1 MPAAPLDVLA
11 LGNAIVDVIANAT
24 PAFLAEVGV
33 EEDSMRLISE
43 TEADALYAKMGP
55 GREVSGGSAGN
66 SAAALA
72 QLGSKV
78 GYVGKVRN
86 DQLGKVFSHDIRS
99 VGVEFTTT
107 PAEDGPA
114 SACCLILVPPSGKR
128 AMNTYLGCASNLD
141 PEDLDVS
148 QIARA
153 QYTLIEGYAW
163 AADRMRATAKAATL
177 TAHRHGNK
185 VALGLAAD
193 WIAGNKGWA
202 LLDFARGHVDVL
214 FANEAEALALTGAPD
229 FDSALF
235 HLRGLCEVVVMT
247 RGEKGAVVLSGDE
260 TVEVQPHPVAQVVDT
275 TGAGDLFC
283 AGFLHGLS
291 HGKSLSDA
299 GRLGAL
305 CAAEVISQIGARPTR
320 DLKALAAAAGL

>member
-43 TEADALYAKMGP
+43 ADADALYAKMGP

-128 AMNTYLGCASNLD
+128 AMSTYLGCASNLD
-141 PEDLDVS
+141 PEDLDSS

-153 QYTLIEGYAW
+153 KYMLIEGYAW

-177 TAHRHGNK
+177 AAHRHGNK
-185 VALGLAAD
+185 VALSLAVD
-193 WIAGNKGWA
+193 WIASNKDWN
-202 LLDFARGHVDVL
+202 LLEFARGHVDVL

-260 TVEVQPHPVAQVVDT
+260 TVDVQPLPVVQVVDT

-291 HGKSLSDA
+291 HGKSLTDA